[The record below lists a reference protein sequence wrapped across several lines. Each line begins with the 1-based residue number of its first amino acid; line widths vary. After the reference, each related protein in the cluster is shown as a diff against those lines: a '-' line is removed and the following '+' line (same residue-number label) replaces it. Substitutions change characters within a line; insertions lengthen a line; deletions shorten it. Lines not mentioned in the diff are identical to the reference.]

1 MVALD
6 PAINQRRLRW
16 ERSIWIVDMLSY
28 IVLGISGYIALF
40 NTSDFVLKE
49 VRSREAIIVW
59 GVLLLGG
66 GLAGFVG
73 RLTRRWAV
81 EILGNVGAMSGGVI
95 YIIIIS
101 AAVVGGSSM
110 VLLGFVTA
118 ATLAMYRRY
127 SELQIFTSEPGL
139 TTFTDRVQSLIQRRT
154 TNVVKRRHY

>member
-6 PAINQRRLRW
+6 PSINGRRLRW

-28 IVLGISGYIALF
+28 IVLGVSGYVALF

-49 VRSREAIIVW
+49 VRSREAIILW

-66 GLAGFVG
+66 GIAGFFG
-73 RLTRRWAV
+73 RLTRRWGIEV
-81 EILGNVGAMSGGVI
+81 VGNIGAMSGGAI
-95 YIIIIS
+95 YIIIIC
-101 AAVVGGSSM
+101 AAVASGSSM

-139 TTFTDRVQSLIQRRT
+139 TTFSDRVQSLLQRRT